1 MLFGDDQRE
10 QRRKDLRAMRDRLES
25 LDDEERREL
34 DAIADR
40 YTDVKPYVSAAAVV
54 FAMTPTDTITWGA
67 AR

>member
-1 MLFGDDQRE
+1 
-10 QRRKDLRAMRDRLES
+10 MRDRLES